1 MGDCDVLDKSLDPY
15 MIYGQYKVGLGPLPE
30 TIAVPKSPTIWI
42 WAIILSAVNP
52 MEQLQTEW
60 ALTNRSI
67 GEDPVQVFPISIS
80 ASQQYCYHQSKTEI
94 CTSPRRTYQVKMN
107 EILLSL
113 MLACLLWHHWRANR
127 FMPFCTAFHWGI
139 TRAITKGFNLWGQ
152 IIVTWKPAS
161 SQCLLW
167 SKTPYNIQGS
177 GPQLKQ
183 WLGTPC
189 WTRRMLKIH
198 HTLHWAV
205 CLL

>member
-113 MLACLLWHHWRANR
+113 CLH
-127 FMPFCTAFHWGI
+127 
-139 TRAITKGFNLWGQ
+139 
-152 IIVTWKPAS
+152 AS
-161 SQCLLW
+161 S
-167 SKTPYNIQGS
+167 NITGGQTGS
-177 GPQLKQ
+177 CHSVQPFTGVLPGQSQKDLICGVRLSSRENQHPLSACCGARHLTTFKDLAHS
-183 WLGTPC
+183 WNNDLAHPVELGEC
-189 WTRRMLKIH
+189 
-198 HTLHWAV
+198 
-205 CLL
+205 